1 MLSLKGRGYFISI
14 HSLYSVVHGKSG
26 REKIEAKT
34 KKMLVAIMIVLCF
47 YKITVGIIISQNNS
61 KDQQRLN
68 RAGRC
73 RRV

>member
-26 REKIEAKT
+26 KEKIEAKT

-47 YKITVGIIISQNNS
+47 YKTLYIYFTPLTMLTQYQAI
-61 KDQQRLN
+61 
-68 RAGRC
+68 
-73 RRV
+73 